1 MVRTMSDLFDKVK
14 ARGRGG
20 PRLLPTLGLVTS
32 AVGAI
37 VIVAVLIGA
46 VGMIAGWRPSNPF
59 GEKNVDRTGPSVLQ
73 SLNDLS
79 EYHAASAYYE
89 TVVDLEG
96 EASRLPDWLKGERV
110 LYVGKG
116 DVDAVVDFGELDE
129 RSVNVSED
137 RTSVTV
143 KLPAPTIAKP
153 ELDLATSYVV
163 EHDQGI
169 VNRFKGSDVE
179 RRAQLKA
186 VEQMTAAA
194 NGEDQLTDRAKEN
207 TSAMLR
213 GLFGSLGFTNITIT
227 FDEDPG

>member
-1 MVRTMSDLFDKVK
+1 MVPTMSHLSTSKPRDRVVS
-14 ARGRGG
+14 
-20 PRLLPTLGLVTS
+20 RLLPNVGLVLS
-32 AVGAI
+32 VVGAV
-37 VIVAVLIGA
+37 VIVALLVGV

-59 GEKNVDRTGPSVLQ
+59 GERNVDRTGPSVLH
-73 SLNDLS
+73 SLTNLS

-89 TVVDLEG
+89 TVVDLEA

-116 DVDAVVDFGELDE
+116 DVDAVVDFGQLDE
-129 RSVNVSED
+129 GSVKVSED

-143 KLPAPTIAKP
+143 RLPAPTIDKP
-153 ELDLATSYVV
+153 QLDLATSYVV

-186 VEQMTAAA
+186 VDQMTAAA
-194 NGEDQLTDRAKEN
+194 NGEDQLVDRAKDN
-207 TSAMLR
+207 TSSMLR
-213 GLFGSLGFTNITIT
+213 GLFGSLGFTSITIT
-227 FDEDPG
+227 FDEDAG

>member
-1 MVRTMSDLFDKVK
+1 MVPTMSHLSTSKLRDRAVS
-14 ARGRGG
+14 
-20 PRLLPTLGLVTS
+20 RLLPNVGLVLS
-32 AVGAI
+32 IVGAI
-37 VIVAVLIGA
+37 VIAALVGGA

-59 GEKNVDRTGPSVLQ
+59 GERNVDRTGPSVLH
-73 SLNDLS
+73 SLTDLS
-79 EYHAASAYYE
+79 EYHAASGYYE

-116 DVDAVVDFGELDE
+116 DVDAVVDFGQLDE
-129 RSVNVSED
+129 GSVKVSED

-143 KLPAPTIAKP
+143 RLPAPTIDKP
-153 ELDLATSYVV
+153 QLDLATSYVV

-194 NGEDQLTDRAKEN
+194 NGEDQLVDRAKAN
-207 TSAMLR
+207 TSSMLR
-213 GLFGSLGFTNITIT
+213 GLFGSLGFTSITIT
-227 FDEDPG
+227 FDEDAG

>member
-1 MVRTMSDLFDKVK
+1 MVPNMSHLSTSKLRDRVVS
-14 ARGRGG
+14 
-20 PRLLPTLGLVTS
+20 RLLPNVGLVLS
-32 AVGAI
+32 VVGAV
-37 VIVAVLIGA
+37 VIVALLVGV

-59 GEKNVDRTGPSVLQ
+59 GERSVDRTGPSVLH
-73 SLNDLS
+73 SLTNLS

-116 DVDAVVDFGELDE
+116 DVDAVVDFGQLDE
-129 RSVNVSED
+129 GSVKVSKD

-143 KLPAPTIAKP
+143 RLPAPTIDKP
-153 ELDLATSYVV
+153 QLDLATSYVV

-186 VEQMTAAA
+186 VDQMTAAA
-194 NGEDQLTDRAKEN
+194 NGEDQLVDRAKEN
-207 TSAMLR
+207 TSSMLR
-213 GLFGSLGFTNITIT
+213 GVFGSLGFTSITIT
-227 FDEDPG
+227 FDEDAG